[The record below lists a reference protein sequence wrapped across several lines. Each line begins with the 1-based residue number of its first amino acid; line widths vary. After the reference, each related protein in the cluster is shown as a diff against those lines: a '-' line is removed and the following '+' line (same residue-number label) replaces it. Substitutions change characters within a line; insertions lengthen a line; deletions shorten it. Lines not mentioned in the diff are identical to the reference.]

1 MRNQN
6 FKVILQGEIEKQ
18 LVIKKLR
25 AKGITKIGI
34 THVEDVP
41 YKQLVL
47 ELAKSHYRQEV

>member
-6 FKVILQGEIEKQ
+6 FKIILQGEIEKQ

-25 AKGITKIGI
+25 AKGITKIGT

-47 ELAKSHYRQEV
+47 ELAKSHYREEV